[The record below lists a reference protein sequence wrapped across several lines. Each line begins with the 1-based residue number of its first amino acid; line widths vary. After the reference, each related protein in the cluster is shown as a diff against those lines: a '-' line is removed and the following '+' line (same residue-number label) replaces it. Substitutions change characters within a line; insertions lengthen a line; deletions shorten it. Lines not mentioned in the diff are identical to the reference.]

1 MVGTTHDPKN
11 LIGRVGLTGN
21 VWLTMING
29 KVVFENNE
37 LVGIDERKLA
47 READRAHEK
56 ALRNPCPAF
65 QKAKD

>member
-1 MVGTTHDPKN
+1 MGRSESRIAHIMKEYRSK
-11 LIGRVGLTGN
+11 IGEPD
-21 VWLTMING
+21 G